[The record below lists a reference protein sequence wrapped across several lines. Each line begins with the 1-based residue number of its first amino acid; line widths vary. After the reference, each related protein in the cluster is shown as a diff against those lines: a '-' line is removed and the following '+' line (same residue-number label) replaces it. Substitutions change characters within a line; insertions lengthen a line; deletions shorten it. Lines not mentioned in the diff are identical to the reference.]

1 MGTRKGFTRLGLFPA
16 ACRIPFPSPAGNRFR
31 SLRQRLR
38 ARDPHFPYPAL
49 HPPALPW
56 KPPLH
61 TGRML
66 HSLSRLKIHIVLGIE
81 AFTSAASLHL
91 YSDASNLVIGPKP
104 VFPSFTPAQNSS
116 TDRPMGVIAPIP
128 VTTTLLLISASQ
140 SAAQTACNHIRNGQI
155 AIPPST
161 EITCPVI
168 YAPPS
173 PARKATSSATSSG
186 RPSLFRG
193 ICEIIPCFASSDIAA
208 VISVAI

>member
-1 MGTRKGFTRLGLFPA
+1 MGGINHWAYIIQMLRHFVIILTYNGSIQFAVNYNPVYI
-16 ACRIPFPSPAGNRFR
+16 CRQKMCI
-31 SLRQRLR
+31 
-38 ARDPHFPYPAL
+38 RD
-49 HPPALPW
+49 
-56 KPPLH
+56 
-61 TGRML
+61 R
-66 HSLSRLKIHIVLGIE
+66 
-81 AFTSAASLHL
+81 
-91 YSDASNLVIGPKP
+91 
-104 VFPSFTPAQNSS
+104 NSS